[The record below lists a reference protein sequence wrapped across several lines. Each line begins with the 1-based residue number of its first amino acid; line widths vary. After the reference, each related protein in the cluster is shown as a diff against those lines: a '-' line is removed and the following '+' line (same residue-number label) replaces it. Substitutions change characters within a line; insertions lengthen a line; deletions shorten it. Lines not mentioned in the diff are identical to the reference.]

1 MIAAGVHLAALEA
14 ATRTKRAWT
23 DRVEAIP
30 NGARPGRYLNPRT
43 ARRLMQLGKSPWGRA
58 AGTPGPKTLDRLP
71 TDIQKLT
78 WLCKLPREQLEDL
91 LHRVDCK
98 EEGRKAVVDAVKA
111 LLPPEETKGKKPRAY
126 GGLGSFKQAVA
137 KAAKALRGATDG
149 PGVADIGAR
158 LRGAMD
164 DVLARLGDDGRA
176 QASVQPAVIRGKPAR
191 GPVPGRDRSVAQPPS
206 SRPRA

>member
-23 DRVEAIP
+23 DRVKAIP
-30 NGARPGRYLNPRT
+30 HGDRPGLYLNPRT
-43 ARRLMQLGKSPWGRA
+43 ARRLMELGKSRWGQE

-78 WLCKLPREQLEDL
+78 WLCKLSPGQLGDL
-91 LHRVDCK
+91 LGRMDCK
-98 EEGRKAVVDAVKA
+98 EEGRKVVVDAAKA
-111 LLPPEETKGKKPRAY
+111 LLPPGGTKGTTRRAPED
-126 GGLGSFKQAVA
+126 LGSFKQAVA

-149 PGVADIGAR
+149 PGVADISAR